1 MSNQRKI
8 ILVETN
14 QALHRYVEQ
23 LLRPYGVLVASYS
36 DRWRAFRRIKRRRE
50 FDAVLID
57 KDLAGIGVLR
67 TLFANMLRDL
77 DQRME
82 FVVLVETPETLDSR
96 PFDDNGYEH
105 LLEKSD
111 IPRRLPGMLRQ
122 LIGIKRCKGA
132 RRRRGA
138 SARSRAAAAV
148 C

>member
-14 QALHRYVEQ
+14 QALRRYVEQ
-23 LLRPYGVLVASYS
+23 LLRPYDVLVASYS

-96 PFDDNGYEH
+96 PFDDNGYKH

-122 LIGIKRCKGA
+122 LIGIKKRKGA

-138 SARSRAAAAV
+138 SARSRAATAV

>member
-1 MSNQRKI
+1 VSNQRKI

-14 QALHRYVEQ
+14 QSLRRYVEQ
-23 LLRPYGVLVASYS
+23 LLRPYGVSVASYG

-105 LLEKSD
+105 ILEKSD
-111 IPRRLPGMLRQ
+111 IPQRLPGMLRQ

-132 RRRRGA
+132 GRRRGA
-138 SARSRAAAAV
+138 PARSRAAAAV